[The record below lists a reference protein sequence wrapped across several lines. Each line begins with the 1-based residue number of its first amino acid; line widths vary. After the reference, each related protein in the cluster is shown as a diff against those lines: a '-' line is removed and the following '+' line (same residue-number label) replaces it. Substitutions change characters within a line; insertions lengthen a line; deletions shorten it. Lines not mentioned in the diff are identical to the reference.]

1 MYIIFC
7 KFQRALF
14 FAYSA
19 FLFTKNY
26 RLYGDEIMLRADYI
40 IFLLLNEIQ
49 VKINCY
55 CFSLVFKCSVSFNS
69 KQKQRT
75 KILRKLRIKHRLSPF

>member
-7 KFQRALF
+7 KFHRALF

-19 FLFTKNY
+19 FLFTKFY

-40 IFLLLNEIQ
+40 IF
-49 VKINCY
+49 Y
-55 CFSLVFKCSVSFNS
+55 C
-69 KQKQRT
+69 
-75 KILRKLRIKHRLSPF
+75 